1 MALDNKVRDALDT
14 IFASD
19 SELYADRGWNTR
31 NGFGKN
37 PVLLNIDLANAWTR
51 PGYKFSC
58 NDMDELIIPGVQ
70 SLLKACRSK
79 KIPIIYTT
87 TGFCSA
93 FDMGAF
99 PVKAPSW
106 NDLIL
111 GTPACE
117 IDERVAPISGTD
129 TLIVK
134 KRPSAFAGTH
144 LGGILRA
151 AKIDTLICTGVTL
164 AGCVRH
170 TVEDALGEGF
180 RTVVVREC
188 VGDRAPAAVE
198 WNLFDIDMKY
208 ADVEPLSKV
217 LDYIEK
223 FEPSSSSIT

>member
-1 MALDNKVRDALDT
+1 MPLDDKVQAALDT
-14 IFASD
+14 IFAAD
-19 SELYADRGWNTR
+19 SELYANRGWNVR
-31 NGFGKN
+31 SGFGER
-37 PVLLNIDLANAWTR
+37 PALLNIDLANAWTR

-58 NDMDELIIPGVQ
+58 DDMDESIIPGVQ
-70 SLLKACRSK
+70 RLLKASRAK
-79 KIPIIYTT
+79 GIPIIYTT
-87 TGFCSA
+87 TAFCSP

-106 NDLIL
+106 NDLML
-111 GTPACE
+111 GTPATD
-117 IDERVAPISGTD
+117 IDDRIEPNPGVD

-151 AKIDTLICTGVTL
+151 GNIDTLICTGVTL

-188 VGDRAPAAVE
+188 VGDRVPAARE

-208 ADVEPLSKV
+208 SDVEPLARV
-217 LDYIEK
+217 LAYLEELAPVNK
-223 FEPSSSSIT
+223 AA